1 MIISTRYTELVGIQ
15 HPVVQDGLGLSPTA
29 KLAAAVSEAGGL
41 GTVSIPAVSAD
52 LELTARQFRAQ
63 IDEAARLTSKP
74 LAVNIPVGTDSS
86 GTVLPFSEVLL
97 TTLFAAR
104 RSDSQ
109 LARQLRVVTT
119 SAGSPRPFTGRIK
132 AEGLIHQHKV
142 GTTAQA
148 VKARD
153 CGVDAILASG
163 YEMGGHTN
171 PMRVHTFVLGPN
183 VVDAVPEIPVVL
195 SGGVRDGRGLAA
207 ALLLGADAVAMGTR
221 FVTTV
226 ENSDWHPDFLA
237 AIVAMRE
244 GDDVAFAGNYGPC
257 RGLRNAATLALSTD
271 ALSTGAGSSHGDLET
286 IDAKLEDMRRAQD
299 EGDVKTGVVL
309 AGQVASGITG
319 IVRVSD
325 LVPGMVAQAAEALRL
340 VSSRVRG

>member
-1 MIISTRYTELVGIQ
+1 MRIATRYTELVGIE
-15 HPVVQDGLGLSPTA
+15 HPIVQDGLGLSPTA

-41 GTVSIPAVSAD
+41 GTVSIPAVSGD
-52 LELTARQFRAQ
+52 LEVTARAFRAQ

-97 TTLFAAR
+97 RTLFAAR
-104 RSDSQ
+104 HDDPR
-109 LARQLRVVTT
+109 LARQFTVVTT
-119 SAGSPRPFTGRIK
+119 SAGSPRPFTKRIK

-183 VVDAVPEIPVVL
+183 VVDAVPEIPIVL

-207 ALLLGADAVAMGTR
+207 ALLFGADAVAMGTR

-257 RGLRNAATLALSTD
+257 RGLRNPATTALPTD
-271 ALSTGAGSSHGDLET
+271 GASVHGSLET

-299 EGDVKTGVVL
+299 EGDVKAGVVL

-325 LVPGMVAQAAEALRL
+325 LVPGMVTEAALALRAL
-340 VSSRVRG
+340 SARVRD

>member
-1 MIISTRYTELVGIQ
+1 M
-15 HPVVQDGLGLSPTA
+15 
-29 KLAAAVSEAGGL
+29 
-41 GTVSIPAVSAD
+41 
-52 LELTARQFRAQ
+52 
-63 IDEAARLTSKP
+63 
-74 LAVNIPVGTDSS
+74 
-86 GTVLPFSEVLL
+86 LPFSEVLL

-104 RSDSQ
+104 QEDPR
-109 LARQLRVVTT
+109 LARQLKVVTT
-119 SAGSPRPFTGRIK
+119 SAGSPRPFTRRIK

-153 CGVDAILASG
+153 CGVDAIVASG

-183 VVDAVPEIPVVL
+183 VVDAVPEIPIVL

-207 ALLLGADAVAMGTR
+207 ALLFGADAVAMGTR

-237 AIVAMRE
+237 AVVAMRE

-257 RGLRNAATLALSTD
+257 RGLRNAGDDWRCRLTRRAATAIWRRSTPSSRTCGEPRTRATSRAAWCWPARLPAVSAALS
-271 ALSTGAGSSHGDLET
+271 A
-286 IDAKLEDMRRAQD
+286 
-299 EGDVKTGVVL
+299 
-309 AGQVASGITG
+309 
-319 IVRVSD
+319 
-325 LVPGMVAQAAEALRL
+325 
-340 VSSRVRG
+340 

>member
-1 MIISTRYTELVGIQ
+1 MHISTRYTELVGIE

-63 IDEAARLTSKP
+63 IDEAGRLTSKP

-104 RSDSQ
+104 QDDPQ
-109 LARQLRVVTT
+109 LARQFKVVTT
-119 SAGSPRPFTGRIK
+119 SAGSPRPFTRRIK

-183 VVDAVPEIPVVL
+183 VVDAVPEIPIVL

-237 AIVAMRE
+237 AVVAMRE

-257 RGLRNAATLALSTD
+257 RGLRNAATVPLSTD
-271 ALSTGAGSSHGDLET
+271 AASGHGDLEM

-299 EGDVKTGVVL
+299 EGDVKSGVVL

-325 LVPGMVAQAAEALRL
+325 LVPGMVAEAAEAL
-340 VSSRVRG
+340 SRVRSRVRD